1 MTLDPRI
8 LTFDAL
14 PAAIVVWEYD
24 PPLVSADDLR
34 LVAANRATE
43 TIGPRWPMREWIGR
57 ERREMQPGIDA
68 LDDLYLDVARTGE
81 TRRVRGLRDDK
92 GTIFDARV
100 FALPPNRLA
109 VSFDNVTEGR
119 QIEEAHR
126 AIFERTHDTILIID
140 PDTEIVLETNP
151 AAQNVYGRDIV
162 GLSMFELSK
171 SHKPGM
177 SARIIDTGFVHFETT
192 HRRADGG
199 EIHLDVHARPI
210 VREGRT
216 VVAGISRDVT
226 EEVEARRALQASEEK
241 YRTIVENVP
250 VILWTT
256 DLTGQ
261 VRFLSGGVERVT
273 GFAFEEVTRSLWMS
287 RIDPADQARLL
298 ASYAALFESGV
309 PFEMEYRFLRKD
321 GRWAWFADQ
330 SGRTYDRDGQ
340 RLADGV
346 TQDITDR
353 KRGELQQLAL
363 AELGRRALAQTDAQA
378 LMDDACR
385 TVSTVLEV
393 PTSSVLL
400 HDGEENAFFVAAT
413 CGVRIAPGFRVPNLP
428 DRLAAQTF
436 AGDEPITYDNVPEER
451 RFDTADLVRLET
463 RAGMCVPISGR
474 ERRFGVLHAHT
485 HEPRLFTARETAFL
499 QATANVLAE
508 ALHRSGAERELE
520 RRQLQLA
527 NAQELAHIGSLEVDV
542 DTGRIDWSDEMYRIA
557 GLEPQSREIDVA
569 YVTRLIPGDIRGLLS
584 PDHPQLA
591 RGEIVEVDH
600 AVYAADGRTRIV
612 HSRVRLV
619 TDRITGR
626 QKIVATVQDITEK
639 READAVLRDRE
650 RRLQLIVARLP
661 VILWSTDAE
670 LRINSLTGAGFE
682 PIGDRLTDALR
693 FRLPDLIS
701 DPPAGPEEGALA
713 ALRGQ
718 SVSYETTH
726 GTRELRVHIEPLLDE
741 CGNAAGTVGIAF
753 DMTEEKR
760 VSRAN
765 SALLEQLHDAAEEW
779 RETFDSI
786 QAPIVITDDEACVLR
801 MNAAALRLS
810 RHDHYTE
817 AVGQVLETL
826 GTDAIWKELD
836 ALARAS
842 AGQREA
848 ISLQGVDADGRS
860 WDLLASR
867 SARGQTIII
876 ASDVTELVRM
886 QDKLL
891 RTERMSEMGALVA
904 GVAHEVRNPLFGI
917 SATLDAFENHFEME
931 EFREYITALREQV
944 DRMSQLMHELLEYG
958 RPFASVLHPECI
970 AVVVNGSV
978 ANAGTLARQHH
989 VTLQST
995 VPPSLVAVPMDR
1007 PRMAQVFD
1015 NLIANAI
1022 QYSSAG
1028 GTVSI
1033 SAEVTDHAR
1042 WARIAVQDRGPG
1054 FREDDLLRVFEP
1066 FFTRRR
1072 GGTGLGLSVVQRIVD
1087 EHGGTVVASNR
1098 EGGGA
1103 SMVVTL
1109 PIAREDA

>member
-1 MTLDPRI
+1 MANDPRI

-14 PAAIVVWEYD
+14 PSAILVWEYD
-24 PPLVSADDLR
+24 PPLASPDDLR
-34 LVAANRATE
+34 LVAANRAAE

-57 ERREMQPGIDA
+57 ARREMQPGIEA
-68 LDDLYLDVARTGE
+68 LNELYLDVARTGE
-81 TRRVRGLRDDK
+81 TRRLRGLRDDK
-92 GTIFDARV
+92 GTIFDASV
-100 FALPPNRLA
+100 FALPSNRLA
-109 VSFDNVTEGR
+109 VSFDNVTEVR
-119 QIEEAHR
+119 HIEEAHR

-140 PDTEIVLETNP
+140 PDTEVVLETNP
-151 AAQNVYGRDIV
+151 AAERVYGRDIV
-162 GLSMFELSK
+162 GLSMFQLSK
-171 SHKPGM
+171 NHKPGM
-177 SARIIDTGFVHFETT
+177 SARIISSGFVHFETT
-192 HRRADGG
+192 HIRADGG

-216 VVAGISRDVT
+216 VVAGISSDIT
-226 EEVEARRALQASEEK
+226 EQVEARRALQASEEK

-256 DLTGQ
+256 DLSGSA
-261 VRFLSGGVERVT
+261 RFLSGGVERVT
-273 GFAFEEVTRSLWMS
+273 GFAFEEVNRTLWLS
-287 RIDPADQARLL
+287 RIDPADHERLVT
-298 ASYAALFESGV
+298 AYNALFESNV
-309 PFEMEYRFLRKD
+309 PFEVEYRFLRKD
-321 GRWAWFADQ
+321 GRWAWFLDQ

-346 TQDITDR
+346 TQDITER

-363 AELGRRALAQTDAQA
+363 AELGRRALGQTEAQA

-385 TVSTVLEV
+385 TVATVLEV
-393 PTSSVLL
+393 PMTSVLL
-400 HDGEENAFFVAAT
+400 YEGAENAFFVAAT
-413 CGVRIAPGFRVPNLP
+413 CGVEISPGFRVPNLP

-436 AGDEPITYDNVPEER
+436 AGDEPITYDNVSEER
-451 RFDTADLVRLET
+451 RFDTADLVRLNT

-474 ERRFGVLHAHT
+474 ERRYGVLHAHT
-485 HEPRLFTARETAFL
+485 HEPRMFTARETAFL

-520 RRQLQLA
+520 RRQVQLA

-542 DTGRIDWSDEMYRIA
+542 DSGRIEWSDEMYRIA

-569 YVTRLIPGDIRGLLS
+569 FVKPLVAVEIRALLS

-600 AVYAADGRTRIV
+600 EVYAADGRTRIV
-612 HSRVRLV
+612 HSRVRLLS
-619 TDRITGR
+619 DRMTGK

-639 READAVLRDRE
+639 READAALRDKE

-682 PIGDRLTDALR
+682 PIEERLTNALR

-701 DPPAGPEEGALA
+701 DPPGGPEEGALA

-741 CGNAAGTVGIAF
+741 SGNAAGTVGIAF
-753 DMTEEKR
+753 DVTEEKR

-765 SALLEQLHDAAEEW
+765 STLLEQLHDAAEEW

-786 QAPIVITDDEACVLR
+786 QAPIVITDDDARVCR

-810 RHDHYTE
+810 RFEEYVE
-817 AVGQVLETL
+817 AVGQPVETL
-826 GTDAIWKELD
+826 GSDAIWKELD

-842 AGQREA
+842 AGHGEA
-848 ISLQGVDADGRS
+848 ISMQGVDADGRS

-886 QDKLL
+886 QDKLM
-891 RTERMSEMGALVA
+891 RTERMSQMGALVA

-917 SATLDAFENHFEME
+917 SATLDAFENQYEME
-931 EFREYITALREQV
+931 EFREYIAALREQV

-958 RPFASVLHPECI
+958 RPFASVLQPECI
-970 AVVVNGSV
+970 AVVVNGSA
-978 ANAGTLARQHH
+978 ANAATLARQHQ

-995 VPPSLVAVPMDR
+995 VPPSLVSVPMDR

-1022 QYSSAG
+1022 QHSRAG
-1028 GTVSI
+1028 GVVSI
-1033 SAEVTDHAR
+1033 SAEVTADGS
-1042 WARIAVQDRGPG
+1042 WARIAVEDRGPG

-1072 GGTGLGLSVVQRIVD
+1072 GGTGLGLSVVHRIVD
-1087 EHGGTVVASNR
+1087 EHGGSVVATNR
-1098 EGGGA
+1098 DGGGA
-1103 SMVVTL
+1103 SMIVTL
-1109 PIAREDA
+1109 PIARETA

>member
-1 MTLDPRI
+1 VTLDPRC
-8 LTFDAL
+8 LAFDAL
-14 PAAIVVWEYD
+14 PSAILVWEYD
-24 PPLVSADDLR
+24 PPLVSAGDLR
-34 LVAANRATE
+34 LIAANPAAE

-57 ERREMQPGIDA
+57 ERREMQPVVDA
-68 LDDLYLDVARTGE
+68 LEDLYLEVARTGE
-81 TRRVRGLRDDK
+81 MRQVRGLRDDN
-92 GTIFDARV
+92 GGIFDARV
-100 FALPPNRLA
+100 FAVAPNRVA
-109 VSFDNVTEGR
+109 VSFDNVTEVR

-140 PDTEIVLETNP
+140 PDTEIVLEANP
-151 AAQNVYGRDIV
+151 AAQVVYGRDIV

-171 SHKPGM
+171 NHRDGM
-177 SARIIDTGFVHFETT
+177 SAKIINAGFVHFETT
-192 HRRADGG
+192 HLRADGG

-226 EEVEARRALQASEEK
+226 HEVDARRALQASEEK

-256 DLTGQ
+256 DATGS
-261 VRFLSGGVERVT
+261 VGFLSGGVQRVT
-273 GFAFEEVTRSLWMS
+273 GFSFEEVNRSLWLS
-287 RIDPADQARLL
+287 RIDPSDHARLT
-298 ASYAALFESGV
+298 AAYSALFEHNT
-309 PFEMEYRFLRKD
+309 PFEVEYRFLRKD
-321 GRWAWFADQ
+321 GRWAWFLDQ
-330 SGRTYDRDGQ
+330 SGRSYERDGR
-340 RLADGV
+340 RLADGI

-363 AELGRRALAQTDAQA
+363 AELGRRALGQTEAQA

-393 PTSSVLL
+393 PMTSVLL
-400 HDGEENAFFVAAT
+400 YDGGENAFFVAAT
-413 CGVRIAPGFRVPNLP
+413 SGVTIAPGFRVPNLP

-436 AGDEPITYDNVPEER
+436 AGDEAITYDNVAEER
-451 RFDTADLVRLET
+451 RFNTVDLVRLNT

-485 HEPRLFTARETAFL
+485 HEPRVFIARETAFL

-520 RRQLQLA
+520 RRQGQLA
-527 NAQELAHIGSLEVDV
+527 NAQELAHIGSLELDV
-542 DTGRIDWSDEMYRIA
+542 DSGRMEWSDEMYRIA
-557 GLEPQSREIDVA
+557 GLEPQSRQIDLA
-569 YVTRLIPGDIRGLLS
+569 YVEPLVKAEIRALLS
-584 PDHPQLA
+584 PDDPQLA

-600 AVYAADGRTRIV
+600 EMYAADGRRRIV

-619 TDRITGR
+619 TDRVTGR
-626 QKIVATVQDITEK
+626 RKIVATVQDITEK
-639 READAVLRDRE
+639 READAALRDRE

-661 VILWSTDAE
+661 VILFSTDAE

-682 PIGDRLTDALR
+682 PIGEGLTDTLR

-701 DPPAGPEEGALA
+701 DPPGGPEEGALA

-726 GTRELRVHIEPLLDE
+726 GARELRVHIEPLLDE
-741 CGNAAGTVGIAF
+741 RGNAAGTVGIAF

-765 SALLEQLHDAAEEW
+765 SALLEQLHAAAEEW

-786 QAPIVITDDEACVLR
+786 QAPVVIAGDDAHVFR

-810 RHDHYTE
+810 RYDDSMD
-817 AVGQVLETL
+817 AVGQPLAML
-826 GTDAIWKELD
+826 GTEAIWKELD

-842 AGQREA
+842 AGQGEA
-848 ISLQGVDADGRS
+848 ISLHGVDADGRS

-876 ASDVTELVRM
+876 ATDVTELVRM
-886 QDKLL
+886 QDRLL

-917 SATLDAFENHFEME
+917 SATLDAFENHYDME

-970 AVVVNGSV
+970 AVVVHGSV
-978 ANAGTLARQHH
+978 ANAGTLARRHN

-995 VPPSLVAVPMDR
+995 VPPSLAAVPMDR

-1022 QYSSAG
+1022 QYSRAG
-1028 GTVSI
+1028 GVVSI
-1033 SAEVTDHAR
+1033 SAEVTAGGR
-1042 WARIAVQDRGPG
+1042 WARIAVEDRGPG

-1103 SMVVTL
+1103 SMVVML
-1109 PIAREDA
+1109 PIAGAVA

>member
-1 MTLDPRI
+1 VTLDPRI

-14 PAAIVVWEYD
+14 PSAIVVWEYD
-24 PPLVSADDLR
+24 PPLVSSGDLR

-43 TIGPRWPMREWIGR
+43 AIGPRWPMRDWIGR
-57 ERREMQPGIDA
+57 LRRDMHPSIDA
-68 LDDLYLDVARTGE
+68 LEAVYLDVARTGE
-81 TRRVRGLRDDK
+81 MRRVPGLRDDD
-92 GTIFDARV
+92 GTIFDARIL
-100 FALPPNRLA
+100 ALPPNRLV

-140 PDTEIVLETNP
+140 PDSEVVLETNP
-151 AAQNVYGRDIV
+151 AAQTVYGRDIV
-162 GLSMFELSK
+162 GLSMLELSL

-177 SARIIDTGFVHFETT
+177 SAKIIDAGFVHFETT
-192 HRRADGG
+192 HRRADGAP
-199 EIHLDVHARPI
+199 IHLDVHARPI

-226 EEVEARRALQASEEK
+226 EQVEARRALQASEEK

-256 DLTGQ
+256 DILGE

-273 GFAFEEVTRSLWMS
+273 GFPFEEVTKSLWLS
-287 RIDPADQARLL
+287 RIDPADHPRLL
-298 ASYAALFESGV
+298 ASYDALFESNM
-309 PFEMEYRFLRKD
+309 PFEVEYRFLRKD
-321 GRWAWFADQ
+321 GRWAWFLDQ
-330 SGRTYDRDGQ
+330 SGGSYERDGH
-340 RLADGV
+340 RLADGI

-385 TVSTVLEV
+385 TASSMLEV
-393 PTSSVLL
+393 PMTSVLL
-400 HDGEENAFFVAAT
+400 YEEAENAFFVAAT
-413 CGVRIAPGFRVPNLP
+413 CGVDISPGFRVPNLP

-436 AGDEPITYDNVPEER
+436 AGDEPITYHNVREER
-451 RFDTADLVRLET
+451 RFDTADLVRLNT

-520 RRQLQLA
+520 RRQVQLA

-542 DTGRIDWSDEMYRIA
+542 DTGRIEWSDEMYRIA
-557 GLEPQSREIDVA
+557 GLEPQSREIDLA
-569 YVTRLIPGDIRGLLS
+569 YVKPLVTAEIRTLLS

-591 RGEIVEVDH
+591 LGEIVEVDH
-600 AVYAADGRTRIV
+600 EVYAADGRTRIV

-626 QKIVATVQDITEK
+626 RKIVATVQDITEK
-639 READAVLRDRE
+639 READAALRDRE

-682 PIGDRLTDALR
+682 PIREGLTDALR

-701 DPPAGPEEGALA
+701 DPPGGPEEGALA

-741 CGNAAGTVGIAF
+741 RGNAAGTVGIAF

-765 SALLEQLHDAAEEW
+765 SALLEQLHAAAEEW

-786 QAPIVITDDEACVLR
+786 QAPVVIAGDDAYVFR

-810 RHDHYTE
+810 RYDDYMD
-817 AVGQVLETL
+817 AVGQPLKTL

-842 AGQREA
+842 AGHGEA

-917 SATLDAFENHFEME
+917 SATLDAFENHYDME
-931 EFREYITALREQV
+931 EFREYIAALREQV

-978 ANAGTLARQHH
+978 INAGTLARQHN

-1022 QYSSAG
+1022 QYSRTEG
-1028 GTVSI
+1028 VVSI
-1033 SAEVTDHAR
+1033 SAAVSDDGR
-1042 WARIAVQDRGPG
+1042 WARIIVEDRGPG

-1103 SMVVTL
+1103 TMIVTL

>member
-1 MTLDPRI
+1 VTHDPRI

-14 PAAIVVWEYD
+14 PSAILVWEYD
-24 PPLVSADDLR
+24 PPLVSAGDLR
-34 LVAANRATE
+34 LVAANGAAE
-43 TIGPRWPMREWIGR
+43 MIGPAWPMRDWTGR
-57 ERREMQPGIDA
+57 LRSEMQPSVDE
-68 LDDLYLDVARTGE
+68 LEELYLDVARTGE
-81 TRRVRGLRDDK
+81 TRQVRGLRDEK
-92 GTIFDARV
+92 GAIFDARV
-100 FALPPNRLA
+100 FALAPNRLA

-140 PDTEIVLETNP
+140 PDTEVVLETNP
-151 AAQNVYGRDIV
+151 AAAVVYGRDIV
-162 GLSMFELSK
+162 GVSMFELSL

-177 SARIIDTGFVHFETT
+177 SARIIESGFVHFETT
-192 HRRADGG
+192 HRRADGAP
-199 EIHLDVHARPI
+199 IHLDVHARAI
-210 VREGRT
+210 IRDGRQ
-216 VVAGISRDVT
+216 VVAGISRDIT
-226 EEVEARRALQASEEK
+226 EQVEARRALQASEEK

-250 VILWTT
+250 VLLWTI
-256 DLTGQ
+256 DRTGGMQ
-261 VRFLSGGVERVT
+261 FLSGSVERVS
-273 GFAFEEVTRSLWMS
+273 GFTFEEVNRSLWAS
-287 RIDPADQARLL
+287 RIDPADLARMS
-298 ASYAALFESGV
+298 AAYAALFDAEIPLEV
-309 PFEMEYRFLRKD
+309 EYRFLRKD
-321 GRWAWFADQ
+321 GRWAWFLDQ
-330 SGRTYDRDGQ
+330 SGRIYEKDGR

-363 AELGRRALAQTDAQA
+363 AELGRRALAETDAQA
-378 LMDDACR
+378 LMNDTCR
-385 TVSTVLEV
+385 TVAAMLEV
-393 PTSSVLL
+393 PMTSVLL
-400 HDGEENAFFVAAT
+400 HDAAEDAFFVAAT
-413 CGVRIAPGFRVPNLP
+413 CGVDIAPGFRVPNLP

-436 AGDEPITYDNVPEER
+436 AGDRAISYHNVPGER
-451 RFDTADLVRLET
+451 RFDTSDLVRLNT
-463 RAGMCVPISGR
+463 RAGVCVPISGR

-485 HEPRLFTARETAFL
+485 SEPRLFTARETAFV
-499 QATANVLAE
+499 QSMANVLAE

-520 RRQLQLA
+520 RRQSQLA
-527 NAQELAHIGSLEVDV
+527 SAQELAHIGSLEVDV

-557 GLEPQSREIDVA
+557 GLPPQSREINVA
-569 YVTRLIPGDIRGLLS
+569 YVLPLVPAEIRGLLS
-584 PDHPQLA
+584 ADHPQLA

-600 AVYAADGRTRIV
+600 AIYSADGRTRIV

-619 TDRITGR
+619 ADRLTGR
-626 QKIVATVQDITEK
+626 RKIVATVQDITEK
-639 READAVLRDRE
+639 READAALRDRE
-650 RRLQLIVARLP
+650 KRLQLIVARLP

-682 PIGDRLTDALR
+682 PIEERLTNALR

-701 DPPAGPEEGALA
+701 DPPGGPEEGALA

-726 GTRELRVHIEPLLDE
+726 GTRELRVHMEPLLDE
-741 CGNAAGTVGIAF
+741 RGNAAGTVGIAF

-765 SALLEQLHDAAEEW
+765 TALLEQLHGAAEEW

-786 QAPIVITDDEACVLR
+786 QAPIVITGDDARVFR

-810 RHDHYTE
+810 RYDEYTE
-817 AVGQVLETL
+817 AVGQPLEAL
-826 GTDAIWKELD
+826 GPDAIWKELD

-842 AGQREA
+842 AGHREA
-848 ISLQGVDADGRS
+848 MSLQGVDADGRS

-867 SARGQTIII
+867 SARGQNIII

-886 QDKLL
+886 QEKLL
-891 RTERMSEMGALVA
+891 RTERMSQMGALVA

-917 SATLDAFENHFEME
+917 SATLDAFENHFDMA

-978 ANAGTLARQHH
+978 ANAASLARQHH
-989 VTLQST
+989 VTLHST

-1022 QYSSAG
+1022 QHSRDG
-1028 GTVSI
+1028 GVVSI
-1033 SAEVTDHAR
+1033 SAEVTPDGLR
-1042 WARIAVQDRGPG
+1042 ARIAVEDRGPG
-1054 FREDDLLRVFEP
+1054 FRQDDLLRVFEP

-1072 GGTGLGLSVVQRIVD
+1072 GGTGLGLSVVHRIVD

-1109 PIAREDA
+1109 PISGECA

>member
-1 MTLDPRI
+1 VTHDPRI
-8 LTFDAL
+8 LALDAL
-14 PAAIVVWEYD
+14 PSAILVWEYD
-24 PPLVSADDLR
+24 PPLVSPGDLR
-34 LVAANRATE
+34 LIAANRATE
-43 TIGPRWPMREWIGR
+43 VIGPRWPMREWIGR
-57 ERREMQPGIDA
+57 ARREMQPGIDA
-68 LDDLYLDVARTGE
+68 LDDLYLDVARSGG
-81 TRRVRGLRDDK
+81 TRRLRGLRDDR
-92 GTIFDARV
+92 GRIFDACV
-100 FALPPNRLA
+100 FALEPGRVA

-140 PDTEIVLETNP
+140 PDTEVVLETNP
-151 AAQNVYGRDIV
+151 AAQAVYGRDIV

-171 SHKPGM
+171 NHREGM
-177 SARIIDTGFVHFETT
+177 SAKIINAGFVHFETT
-192 HRRADGG
+192 HLRADGG

-226 EEVEARRALQASEEK
+226 DQVEARRALQASEEK

-256 DLTGQ
+256 DATGS
-261 VRFLSGGVERVT
+261 VGFLSGGIERVT
-273 GFAFEEVTRSLWMS
+273 GFASEEVSRSLWLS
-287 RIDPADQARLL
+287 RIDPADHPRLT
-298 ASYAALFESGV
+298 AAYRALFEHNT
-309 PFEMEYRFLRKD
+309 PFEVEYRFLRKD
-321 GRWAWFADQ
+321 GRRAWFLDQ
-330 SGRTYDRDGQ
+330 SGRSYEKDGQ

-346 TQDITDR
+346 TQDITER
-353 KRGELQQLAL
+353 KRAELQQLAL
-363 AELGRRALAQTDAQA
+363 AELGRRALGQNEAQA
-378 LMDDACR
+378 MMDDACR
-385 TVSTVLEV
+385 TVAMVLEV
-393 PTSSVLL
+393 PMTSVLL
-400 HDGEENAFFVAAT
+400 YEGSENAFFVAAT
-413 CGVRIAPGFRVPNLP
+413 YGVEIPPGFRVPNLP

-436 AGDEPITYDNVPEER
+436 AGDEAITYDNVPEER
-451 RFDTADLVRLET
+451 RFDTVDLARLDT

-508 ALHRSGAERELE
+508 ALQRSGAERELE
-520 RRQLQLA
+520 RRQVQLA
-527 NAQELAHIGSLEVDV
+527 NAQELAHIGSLELDV
-542 DTGRIDWSDEMYRIA
+542 DSGRIEWSDEMYRIA
-557 GLEPQSREIDVA
+557 GLEPRSRPIDASLVEPLVTAEIRA
-569 YVTRLIPGDIRGLLS
+569 LLT

-600 AVYAADGRTRIV
+600 PVYGADGRRRIV
-612 HSRVRLV
+612 RSRVRLV
-619 TDRITGR
+619 SDRSTGR
-626 QKIVATVQDITEK
+626 RKIVATVQDITEK
-639 READAVLRDRE
+639 READAALRDRE

-661 VILWSTDAE
+661 VILFSTDAE

-682 PIGDRLTDALR
+682 PIGEGLTDTLR

-701 DPPAGPEEGALA
+701 DPPGGPEEGALA

-726 GTRELRVHIEPLLDE
+726 GARELRVHIEPLFDE
-741 CGNAAGTVGIAF
+741 GGNAAGTVGIAF

-779 RETFDSI
+779 RDTFDSI
-786 QAPIVITDDEACVLR
+786 QAPLVITDDEACVVR

-810 RHDHYTE
+810 RHDSHTH
-817 AVGQVLETL
+817 AAGAPLQTL

-842 AGQREA
+842 AGQGEA

-876 ASDVTELVRM
+876 ATDVTELVRM
-886 QDKLL
+886 QDRLL

-917 SATLDAFENHFEME
+917 SATLDAFENHYDME
-931 EFREYITALREQV
+931 EFREYIAALREQV

-970 AVVVNGSV
+970 ALVVNGSV

-989 VTLQST
+989 VTLQSS
-995 VPPSLVAVPMDR
+995 VPLSLVSVPMDR

-1022 QYSSAG
+1022 QHSRAG
-1028 GTVSI
+1028 GVVSI
-1033 SAEVTDHAR
+1033 SAQVLEDGR
-1042 WARIAVQDRGPG
+1042 WARITVEDRGPG
-1054 FREDDLLRVFEP
+1054 FREDDLQRIFEP

-1103 SMVVTL
+1103 SMIVTL
-1109 PIAREDA
+1109 PIAREAA